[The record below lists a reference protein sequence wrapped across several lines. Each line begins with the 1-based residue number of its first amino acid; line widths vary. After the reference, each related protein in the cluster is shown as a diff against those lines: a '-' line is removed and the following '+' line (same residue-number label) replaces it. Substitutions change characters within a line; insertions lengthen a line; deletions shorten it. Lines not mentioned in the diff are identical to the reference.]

1 MKTNAQSSLLL
12 VYFLVSSLLLSFASS
27 SSASDLSAPQQIIE
41 ELSNKLKNKLKEP
54 GFAKDPQQVTEFVE
68 REVFPHVD
76 AYRMSALVL
85 GKHWRTATK
94 QQKVKFTHEFRDLQ
108 VRTYASAFTT
118 KFQEWTVNFLP
129 SKFQN
134 SAKKTT
140 IKTHILQSG
149 KQPVN
154 VDYYMA
160 IRKGKWK
167 VYDVKIEG
175 ISMVITN
182 RNTFNDMIRRNGS
195 LDAVIAEI
203 SKKNKLKATKQ
214 QS

>member
-1 MKTNAQSSLLL
+1 MKTNTQASLQL
-12 VYFLVSSLLLSFASS
+12 VYFLVFSLLLGFASP
-27 SSASDLSAPQQIIE
+27 SSARDLSAPQQIIE
-41 ELSNKLKNKLKEP
+41 EISNKLKNKLKEP
-54 GFAKDPQQVTEFVE
+54 GFGKNPELVTEFVE

-76 AYRMSALVL
+76 AFRMSALVL

-94 QQKVKFTHEFRDLQ
+94 EQKKKFTYEFRDLQ
-108 VRTYASAFTT
+108 VRTYASAFSTQF
-118 KFQEWTVNFLP
+118 KDWTVNFLP
-129 SKFQN
+129 SKLKGG
-134 SAKKTT
+134 AKKTT
-140 IKTHILQSG
+140 IKTHILQQG

-160 IRKGKWK
+160 LRKGKWK

-203 SKKNKLKATKQ
+203 SKKNRNKVTKQ
-214 QS
+214 S